1 MLLQPKYLAPAFVAA
16 IVFSGVCVPLSAVA
30 QHQEPVLQEITVQA
44 DKLQPVADLHTV
56 SPERLEQLRSATSDT
71 ASLLGTTPGV
81 SLYGAGGVSSLPA
94 IHGLADDRLRIKVD
108 GMDLIASCPN
118 HMNPP
123 LSYLDPS
130 SVSSLATY
138 SGVTPVSVGGDSIG
152 GSIVAE
158 MRDPVFAANGEDLLT
173 EGELGSFYRSNGNV
187 RGGNIAVAAASEHL
201 NLSYSGSSVKS
212 DNYTAADD
220 FRTSTAT
227 GRPGHTLPQDE
238 VGSSAYESTNQ
249 TLGLALKG
257 GNHLLDTRLSF
268 QKIPEQLYP
277 NQRMDMLEN
286 EQRSI
291 NTRYVGQ
298 FDWGELEAQVYEEK
312 VNPHNM
318 DFGDDKRVWYS
329 MMGPAGM
336 PCAPIGPSCAFGM
349 PMDTESTNTGVNLK
363 ADINLDAQN
372 LLRVGGLYQK
382 YSLDDWWE
390 PSGGMMGPS
399 VFVNINN
406 GQRDRTGVF
415 SEWESRINPQWMTL
429 LGVRYEAVDMDA
441 GDVQGYNPN
450 SNGSMM
456 MPSNEKADAAAF
468 NAVDHERTDDN
479 WDLSALAHYTPHA
492 NADIEFGLARK
503 TRSPNLYERY
513 TWSTS
518 GMGAIMNNFV
528 GDGNGYIGNI
538 NLDPEVANTISA
550 TFYVHSVDRK
560 WAAKATP
567 FYSRVDDYI
576 DAVRCTSGAA
586 CTSSN
591 LTASNK
597 FVVLKYENQEAE
609 LYGIDLSGK
618 IPLASTAVG
627 DFGLEGL
634 ANYTHGENRDTRN
647 SLYNIMPLNV
657 TLTLTHKFGGWDNG
671 IELVAAAKKDDVSGV
686 RNEIKTPGYSV
697 TNLRTSYSWEQVRV
711 DVGVD
716 NVFDKM
722 YYDPLGG
729 AYVGQGTTMG
739 INSVPWGIAVP
750 GMGRSIHAGV
760 TYKF

>member
-1 MLLQPKYLAPAFVAA
+1 MLQPKYLSLVIASALAF
-16 IVFSGVCVPLSAVA
+16 SAMA
-30 QHQEPVLQEITVQA
+30 QEQEAVLQEITVQA
-44 DKLQPVADLHTV
+44 DTLQPVAASHTV
-56 SPERLEQLRSATSDT
+56 SKERLEQLRSATSDT
-71 ASLLGTTPGV
+71 ASLLSATPGV

-118 HMNPP
+118 HMNPA
-123 LSYLDPS
+123 LSYLDPA
-130 SVSSLATY
+130 SVGELTTY
-138 SGVTPVSVGGDSIG
+138 AGVTPVSVGGDSIG
-152 GSIVAE
+152 GTIIAGTRE
-158 MRDPVFAANGEDLLT
+158 PAFAAQGEDLLT
-173 EGELGSFYRSNGNV
+173 QGELGSFYRSNGNV
-187 RGGNIAVAAASEHL
+187 RGGNIAVAAASEHI
-201 NLSYSGSSVKS
+201 NLSYTGASVKS

-220 FRTSTAT
+220 FKTSTAT
-227 GRPGHTLPQDE
+227 GRLGHTFPQDE
-238 VGSSAYESTNQ
+238 VGSSAYESINQ
-249 TLGLALKG
+249 TLGLALKN
-257 GNHLLDTRLSF
+257 GNHLLDTQLSF
-268 QKIPEQLYP
+268 QKVPEQLYP

-298 FDWGELEAQVYEEK
+298 FDWGDLEAQLYEET
-312 VNPHNM
+312 VDPHHM

-329 MMGPAGM
+329 MMGPTGM
-336 PCAPIGPSCAFGM
+336 PCAPVGPGCAYGM
-349 PMDTESTNTGVNLK
+349 PMATESTNMGVNLT

-372 LLRVGGLYQK
+372 LLRVGGVYQN

-415 SEWESRINPQWMTL
+415 GEWESRINPQWMTL
-429 LGVRYEAVDMDA
+429 LGVRYELVEMNT

-456 MPSNEKADAAAF
+456 MPSNEKVDAAAF

-479 WDLSALAHYTPHA
+479 WDLTALTRYTPDA
-492 NADIEFGLARK
+492 NADIELGISRK

-538 NLDPEVANTISA
+538 NLDPEVANTVSA
-550 TFYVHSVDRK
+550 TFDVHSIDRK
-560 WAAKATP
+560 WVAKATP

-586 CTSSN
+586 CTAAN
-591 LTASNK
+591 LTARNQ
-597 FVVLKYENQEAE
+597 FVALKYENQAAE
-609 LYGIDLSGK
+609 LYGIDLSGQM
-618 IPLASTAVG
+618 PLASTAVG
-627 DFGLEGL
+627 DFELEGL
-634 ANYTHGENRDTRN
+634 VNYTHGENRDTRDG
-647 SLYNIMPLNV
+647 LYNVMPLNAK
-657 TLTLTHKFGGWDNG
+657 LSLTHKFGGWDNG

-686 RNEIKTPGYSV
+686 RNEIKTPGYGL
-697 TNLRTSYSWEQVRV
+697 TNLRTSYSWERVRV

-739 INSVPWGIAVP
+739 INSIPWGVGVP
-750 GMGRSIHAGV
+750 GMGRSVYAGV